1 MAKIFEGAIKL
12 ASTIQQTG
20 AQPLDDRVVVAKVAD
35 LYDSF
40 GSAIYNGMVVAV
52 TETNTLYILVDKTK
66 VASAEGWKEIG
77 SDVKVALS
85 AENYTAAKALATA
98 DNVGQIIS
106 VTTEETIGG
115 VNYTSGLYIVTGA
128 GEVAKLGTTTAS
140 GDIAGDMATLKGD
153 VSTLKETVGKLDGD
167 EKVEGSVK
175 NQINTV
181 KTTLEGQIDAVKA
194 AHTVVSDKADG
205 HVRVATTTDE
215 TGKQT
220 VTISENDIASAKTLS
235 ELSTKVDGIKVPA
248 YKIVSTTKGFEL
260 KANGEEIADSAV
272 IAFKDFMVKSG
283 EVVKGTMSEA
293 GEFTPSESGKTYI
306 HLVLNIEPG
315 TETNKDIYVDATSL
329 VDTYTVAEGSE
340 GYVSINGYKIGL
352 TAEFIKKINKIDT
365 LETTVGNLGIDET
378 GKISAEKVVVKE
390 AIADGETELVAADTP
405 VNTVIKSIYD
415 KIKAAETK
423 SAIIAG
429 TGIEVTGD
437 ADKAKT
443 VAVKLETASDDTV
456 KEGHIELKA
465 GTNGLYAQM
474 YYMEPTTEPTV

>member
-52 TETNTLYILVDKTK
+52 TETNTLYILMDKTK
-66 VASAEGWKEIG
+66 VASADGWKEIG

-85 AENYTAAKALATA
+85 AENYTASKALATA

-106 VTTEETIGG
+106 VTTGETIEG

-128 GEVAKLGTTTAS
+128 GDVAKLGTTTAS
-140 GDIAGDMATLKGD
+140 GDIAGDVAILKGD
-153 VSTLKETVGKLDGD
+153 VSTLKTTVVKLDGD
-167 EKVEGSVK
+167 KDVEGSVK

-181 KTTLEGQIDAVKA
+181 KTDLEGQIKAVKD
-194 AHTVVSDKADG
+194 AHTVVSDKAEG
-205 HVRVATTTDE
+205 HVRVETATDE
-215 TGKQT
+215 TTRKQT
-220 VTISENDIASAKTLS
+220 VTISENDIASADALAQLS
-235 ELSTKVDGIKVPA
+235 IKVDAIPA

-283 EVVKGTMSEA
+283 EVVKGTLSEA

-306 HLVLNIEPG
+306 HLVLNIEAG
-315 TETNKDIYVDATSL
+315 TETNKDIYVEATSL

-429 TGIEVTGD
+429 TGIDVAGS
-437 ADKAKT
+437 ADGAKT
-443 VAVKLETASDDTV
+443 VSVKLETASDTTV

-465 GTNGLYAQM
+465 GDNGLYAQM

>member
-85 AENYTAAKALATA
+85 AENYTAAKTLATA

-106 VTTEETIGG
+106 VATEESIEG
-115 VNYTSGLYIVTGA
+115 VNYTAGLYIVTGA

-140 GDIAGDMATLKGD
+140 GDIAGDVATLKGD
-153 VSTLKETVGKLDGD
+153 VSTLKTTVGKLDGD
-167 EKVEGSVK
+167 ENVEGSVK
-175 NQINTV
+175 KQISTV
-181 KTTLEGQIDAVKA
+181 KTDLEGQIKSVKD
-194 AHTVVSDKADG
+194 AHTVVSAKTDG
-205 HVRVATTTDE
+205 HIRVATATDE
-215 TGKQT
+215 TTGKQT
-220 VTISENDIASAKTLS
+220 VTISENDIASADALSKLS
-235 ELSTKVDGIKVPA
+235 EKVNGIPA
-248 YKIVSTTKGFEL
+248 YKIVASDNGFKL
-260 KANGEEIADSAV
+260 QAGDNDITGSAE

-283 EVVKGTMSEA
+283 EVVKGTLSE
-293 GEFTPSESGKTYI
+293 GGVFTKDESGKTYI
-306 HLVLNIEPG
+306 HLVLNIEAG
-315 TETNKDIYVDATSL
+315 TETSKDIYVEATSL
-329 VDTYTVAEGSE
+329 VDTYTVAEGSAA
-340 GYVSINGYKIGL
+340 YITINGYKIGL
-352 TAEFIKKINKIDT
+352 TPDFITKIGKIDT

>member
-1 MAKIFEGAIKL
+1 MAIIKGAINFG
-12 ASTIQQTG
+12 SNFNIG
-20 AQPLDDRVVVAKVAD
+20 AKGPIDARQKVQFIAD
-35 LYDSF
+35 LTTAWTEDIPAYKD
-40 GSAIYNGMVVAV
+40 MVVAC
-52 TETNTLYILVDKTK
+52 EEDHCLYILTADDATK
-66 VASAEGWKEIG
+66 SENWKKIG
-77 SDVKVALS
+77 DDVKVALS

-106 VTTEETIGG
+106 VTTEETIEG

-140 GDIAGDMATLKGD
+140 GDIAGDVATLKGD

-220 VTISENDIASAKTLS
+220 VTISENDIASADALSKLS
-235 ELSTKVDGIKVPA
+235 EKVNGIPA
-248 YKIVSTTKGFEL
+248 YKIVASDNGFKL
-260 KANGEEIADSAV
+260 QAGDKDITGSAE

-283 EVVKGTMSEA
+283 EVVKGRLVDGVFTEDEA
-293 GEFTPSESGKTYI
+293 GETYI
-306 HLVLNIEPG
+306 HLVLNIEG
-315 TETNKDIYVDATSL
+315 GGDTNKKDIYVEATSL
-329 VDTYTVAEGSE
+329 VDTYTVAGGSE
-340 GYVSINGYKIGL
+340 DYISINGYEIGL
-352 TAEFIKKINKIDT
+352 TAELITKIGKIDT
-365 LETTVGNLGIDET
+365 LETTVGNLGVDGE

-390 AIADGETELVAADTP
+390 AIADGETELVAAGTP
-405 VNTVIKSIYD
+405 VNTVVKSIYD

-423 SAIIAG
+423 SAIIPG

-474 YYMEPTTEPTV
+474 YYMEPTTEPTA

>member
-85 AENYTAAKALATA
+85 AENYTAATKLATA
-98 DNVGQIIS
+98 DNIGQIIS
-106 VTTEETIGG
+106 VTTEETIGE
-115 VNYTSGLYIVTGA
+115 VKYAAGLYIVTGA
-128 GEVAKLGTTTAS
+128 GAVAKLGTTTAS
-140 GDIAGDMATLKGD
+140 GDIAGDVATLKGD

-248 YKIVSTTKGFEL
+248 YKIVASDNGFKL
-260 KANGEEIADSAV
+260 QADNTDITGSV
-272 IAFKDFMVKSG
+272 EIAFKDFMVKSG
-283 EVVKGTMSEA
+283 DVVKGNLVNGA
-293 GEFTPSESGKTYI
+293 FTPSESGETYI
-306 HLVLNIEPG
+306 HLVLNIEGGGEP
-315 TETNKDIYVDATSL
+315 NKDIYVEATSL
-329 VDTYTVAEGSE
+329 VDTYTVAEGST
-340 GYVSINGYKIGL
+340 GYISINGYKIGL

-390 AIADGETELVAADTP
+390 AISDGETELVAADTP

-474 YYMEPTTEPTV
+474 YYMEPTTEPTA

>member
-106 VTTEETIGG
+106 VTTEETIEG

-140 GDIAGDMATLKGD
+140 GDIAGDVATLKGD

-181 KTTLEGQIDAVKA
+181 KTTLEGQIDVVKA

-248 YKIVSTTKGFEL
+248 YKIVASDNGFKL
-260 KANGEEIADSAV
+260 QADNTDIAGSV
-272 IAFKDFMVKSG
+272 EIAFKDFMVKSG
-283 EVVKGTMSEA
+283 DVVKGNLVDGA
-293 GEFTPSESGKTYI
+293 FTPSESGKTYI
-306 HLVLNIEPG
+306 HLVLNIEAG
-315 TETNKDIYVDATSL
+315 TETNKDIYVEATSL
-329 VDTYTVAEGSE
+329 VDTYTVAEGST
-340 GYVSINGYKIGL
+340 GYISINGYKIGL

-474 YYMEPTTEPTV
+474 YYMEPTTEPTA